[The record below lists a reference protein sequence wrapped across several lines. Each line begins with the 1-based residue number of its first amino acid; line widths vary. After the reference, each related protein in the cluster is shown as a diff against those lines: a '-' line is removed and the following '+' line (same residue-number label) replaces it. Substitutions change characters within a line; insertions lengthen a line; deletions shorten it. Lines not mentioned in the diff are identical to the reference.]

1 MPETDKRSGK
11 NDRSLARRHL
21 SSLVWTFLFVLVITL
36 ALLGLALGLG
46 TVLGG
51 SERRVQ
57 FDRVLESRVID
68 GLQEDP
74 TLYLGQIIV
83 VQGPVLTISRNQDF
97 GGVNAD
103 LVVVGGL
110 EEGQTPLRIFVTGG
124 SGSVNPTSVIR
135 ATGTGTQD
143 PIEPARLALVA
154 EEVKVIPIAISDVND
169 VVGSVLAAAGF
180 FGALMAVLGVAWERE
195 VTTLS
200 RERGDDESTDSPTR
214 TPPFLTALTRGKD
227 ALSVSLRMAFLSATG
242 RALFVFG
249 LIAFLYVY
257 LTVYVLAA
265 ASVDWWVHHWVPW
278 LRLDVFAALGLIAA
292 FVGLFLFTFV
302 QELTKR
308 R

>member
-1 MPETDKRSGK
+1 M
-11 NDRSLARRHL
+11 A
-21 SSLVWTFLFVLVITL
+21 WTFLFVLMITL
-36 ALLGLALGLG
+36 GLLGLGLGLG

-51 SERRVQ
+51 SDRVQ
-57 FDRVLESRVID
+57 FDRILESRVID

-74 TLYLGQIIV
+74 ALYLGEIVV
-83 VQGPVLTISRNQDF
+83 VQGPVLTVSRSQDF
-97 GGVNAD
+97 GGVPAD

-110 EEGQTPLRIFVTGG
+110 EEGQIPLRIFVTGG
-124 SGSVNPTSVIR
+124 SRGVTATSVIR

-143 PIEPARLALVA
+143 PIDPARLALLVGA
-154 EEVKVIPIAISDVND
+154 VKVIPIATLDMNG

-180 FGALMAVLGVAWERE
+180 FGVLMAVLGVAWESE
-195 VTTLS
+195 AAALS
-200 RERGDDESTDSPTR
+200 RERGDEQSAHTPAR

-227 ALSVSLRMAFLSATG
+227 SLSVSLRMAFLSATG

-249 LIAFLYVY
+249 LIAFLYVFF
-257 LTVYVLAA
+257 TVYVLSV

-292 FVGLFLFTFV
+292 FIGLFLFTFV

>member
-1 MPETDKRSGK
+1 M
-11 NDRSLARRHL
+11 A
-21 SSLVWTFLFVLVITL
+21 WTCLFVLLITL
-36 ALLGLALGLG
+36 GLLGMALGLG
-46 TVLGG
+46 TILGG
-51 SERRVQ
+51 SERVQ

-74 TLYLGQIIV
+74 TIYLGEIIA
-83 VQGPVLTISRNQDF
+83 VQGPVLTIARDLDF
-97 GGVNAD
+97 GGAPAD
-103 LVVVGGL
+103 LLVVGGL
-110 EEGQTPLRIFVTGG
+110 EEGQTPLRIFVMGG
-124 SGSVNPTSVIR
+124 SRGVTPTSVIR
-135 ATGTGTQD
+135 ATGTGTED
-143 PIEPARLALVA
+143 PIDPTRLALMA
-154 EEVKVIPIAISDVND
+154 TEVKVLPIATFDVNGA
-169 VVGSVLAAAGF
+169 VGSVLAVAGF

-195 VTTLS
+195 AAALS
-200 RERGDDESTDSPTR
+200 RELRDEESTHPSPR

-227 ALSVSLRMAFLSATG
+227 SLSVSLRMAFLGATG

-257 LTVYVLAA
+257 ITVYVVSA